1 MIIAKTLSQV
11 CNLNSNLD
19 MTELEVEI
27 HLSIPIP
34 GFKTIEL
41 IQAL

>member
-1 MIIAKTLSQV
+1 MFITKTLSQV

-19 MTELEVEI
+19 MTDLEVEI

-34 GFKTIEL
+34 GFKTTEL
-41 IQAL
+41 IKAL